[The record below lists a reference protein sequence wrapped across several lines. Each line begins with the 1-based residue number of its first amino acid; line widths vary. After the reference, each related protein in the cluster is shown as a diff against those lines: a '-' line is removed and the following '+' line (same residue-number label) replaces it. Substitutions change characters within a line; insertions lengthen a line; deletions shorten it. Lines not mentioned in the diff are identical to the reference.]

1 MNPFDIVSSVSHT
14 KKRVIDLD
22 NEKDYS
28 SFMVNRALS
37 YYPDTILQ
45 AQEMN
50 VNHHLDGL
58 LQYDYLLN
66 TLRQKKRFSKWFKR
80 EKSES
85 IDSIMKYYSCSYR
98 KALEISRTLDSDQI
112 SKITNVMT
120 AGVE

>member
-14 KKRVIDLD
+14 KKRVIDAD
-22 NEKDYS
+22 NEREYS

-66 TLRQKKRFSKWFKR
+66 SLRQKKRFSKWFKR

-85 IDSIMKYYSCSYR
+85 IDSIMRYYNCSYR
-98 KALEISRTLDSDQI
+98 KALEISRTLSANQI
-112 SKITNVMT
+112 SEITRIMT
-120 AGVE
+120 TGIE

>member
-1 MNPFDIVSSVSHT
+1 
-14 KKRVIDLD
+14 
-22 NEKDYS
+22 
-28 SFMVNRALS
+28 MVNRALS

-66 TLRQKKRFSKWFKR
+66 SLRQKKRFSKWFKR

-85 IDSIMKYYSCSYR
+85 IDSIMRYYNCSYR
-98 KALEISRTLDSDQI
+98 KALEISRTLSANQI
-112 SKITNVMT
+112 SEITRMMT
-120 AGVE
+120 TGIE